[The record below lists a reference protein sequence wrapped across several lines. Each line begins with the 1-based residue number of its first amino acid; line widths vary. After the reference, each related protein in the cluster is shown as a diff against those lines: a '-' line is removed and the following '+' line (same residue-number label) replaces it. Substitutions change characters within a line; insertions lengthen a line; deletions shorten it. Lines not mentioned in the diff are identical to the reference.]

1 MGGLLLGVD
10 GGNTKTIAVVAR
22 RDGTVAGVA
31 KSGLSDI
38 HGAPTP
44 SDGVGEIVRA
54 VEAALAV
61 AGASVGDVD
70 ATTFSLAGADWPE
83 DFVYLRGELERR
95 LGLGGEPAIVND
107 AVGAIR
113 SGSPDWTGIAVVCGT
128 GGAVGA
134 RNVRGDVFHYGFW
147 PDGTGGGALG
157 AQGLAAVWRADLGVG
172 PETTLTGRALQRW
185 GCSDPLELLHAF
197 TRLDTPPIPVS
208 EKSLFAEVVLDEAA
222 AGDPVAVEIV
232 TTAGT
237 RLGDYGRLSADRV
250 ALDDGFTVVLC
261 GGVLRHPSPLL
272 REAILARLPAGR
284 PVTAST
290 EPVVGAVLL
299 AGDSVGDTLDLD
311 AVSAALLSWTSRN
324 GDAGA
329 TS

>member
-22 RDGTVAGVA
+22 RDGTVAGIG

-54 VEAALAV
+54 VEAALTA
-61 AGASVGDVD
+61 AGATVADLD
-70 ATTFSLAGADWPE
+70 AVTFSLAGADWPE
-83 DFVYLRGELERR
+83 DFVYLRGELARR
-95 LGLGGEPAIVND
+95 LGLASEPPIVND

-134 RNVRGDVFHYGFW
+134 RNDRGDVYHYGFW

-172 PETTLTGRALQRW
+172 PETTLTGRALERW
-185 GCSDPLELLHAF
+185 SCSDPLELLHAF
-197 TRLDTPPIPVS
+197 TRLDAPPIPAS

-237 RLGDYGRLSADRV
+237 RLGAYGHLSAARV
-250 ALDDGFTVVLC
+250 GLADGFTIVLC

-272 REAILARLPAGR
+272 RESILARLARGR
-284 PVTAST
+284 PVPKIT

-299 AGDSVGDTLDLD
+299 AGDSVDEALD
-311 AVSAALLSWTSRN
+311 ADAVVAGLLSWAS
-324 GDAGA
+324 
-329 TS
+329 

>member
-22 RDGTVAGVA
+22 RDGTVVGVG

-44 SDGVGEIVRA
+44 SDGAAEIVRA
-54 VEAALAV
+54 VDSALAAADATVSDLDAAL
-61 AGASVGDVD
+61 
-70 ATTFSLAGADWPE
+70 FSLAGADWPE
-83 DFVYLRGELERR
+83 DFVYLRGELGRR
-95 LGLGGEPAIVND
+95 LGLAGEPVIVND

-134 RNVRGDVFHYGFW
+134 RNEQGDVFHYGFW

-172 PETTLTGRALQRW
+172 PETSLTRRALEHWGRA
-185 GCSDPLELLHAF
+185 SPVDLLHAF
-197 TRLDTPPIPVS
+197 TRLDIPPIPNS
-208 EKSLFAEVVLDEAA
+208 EKSHFAEVVLEEAA

-232 TTAGT
+232 TTAGA
-237 RLGDYGRLSADRV
+237 RLGEYGRLSADRV
-250 ALDDGFTVVLC
+250 ALADGYTVVLC

-272 REAILARLPAGR
+272 RESILARLPAGR
-284 PVTAST
+284 PVAGIT

-299 AGDSVGDTLDLD
+299 AGDSVGATPDGDVI
-311 AVSAALLSWTSRN
+311 ASGVLSSGR
-324 GDAGA
+324 
-329 TS
+329 S